1 MKVAHFKFIGE
12 KVDGKSLLLIYISVA
27 YVLAQVYHVFNWFFL
42 SKPSYLEF
50 IWNFSGRNHLK
61 INISHILSPNVTK

>member
-27 YVLAQVYHVFNWFFL
+27 YVLAQVYHVFN
-42 SKPSYLEF
+42 
-50 IWNFSGRNHLK
+50 
-61 INISHILSPNVTK
+61 